1 MNLVM
6 TEETLPS
13 GESLLLPPWPG
24 CAGHVKRS
32 NPARDQIFFYYLDAL
47 ESTTTARA
55 WLGGGGGQGQGQGA
69 P

>member
-6 TEETLPS
+6 TEETLPL

-32 NPARDQIFFYYLDAL
+32 YPAL
-47 ESTTTARA
+47 
-55 WLGGGGGQGQGQGA
+55 LGVEEFSLHTFTLAGWMKCTHA
-69 P
+69 AAVTCIDR